1 MNPPS
6 VESLF
11 SLDGKVCLVTGG
23 SRGLGYQMA
32 GGFLEAGAAR
42 VYITA
47 RTAKVCED
55 AAVSLSNYGDCV
67 ALPCDISSVANIDKL
82 VAELTEREDHVD
94 VLVNNAGTGWGA
106 AFGEYPETGW
116 DKVMDLN
123 VKSPFFL
130 TQAMTPLLKENAT
143 ADNTACVINIGSI
156 AAIIGDAFQNYS
168 YGASKAAV
176 HQMTRNLAKD
186 LAEDH
191 IRVNAIAPGRFFS
204 KLTEYA
210 SQNKAQ
216 YEAEIAAIPLH
227 RWGGDTDIAGVAIM
241 LASKAGAFITGEI
254 IRVDG
259 GATLVS

>member
-1 MNPPS
+1 MNSPS

-11 SLDGKVCLVTGG
+11 SLDGKICLVTGG

-32 GGFLEAGAAR
+32 KGFLDAGAAR

-47 RTAKVCED
+47 RTAEACEE
-55 AAVSLSNYGDCV
+55 AVVSLSNHGKCV
-67 ALPCDISSVANIDKL
+67 ALPCDISSVANIGKL
-82 VAELTEREDHVD
+82 VADLTEREDHVD
-94 VLVNNAGTGWGA
+94 VLVNNAGTGWGG
-106 AFGEYPETGW
+106 AFGEYPEKGW
-116 DKVMDLN
+116 DKVMNLN

-130 TQAMTPLLKENAT
+130 TQAMTPLLKKNAT

-156 AAIIGDAFQNYS
+156 AGIIGDGFQNYS
-168 YGASKAAV
+168 YGPSKAAV

-186 LAEDH
+186 LAEEH

-204 KLTEYA
+204 KMTEYA
-210 SQNKAQ
+210 SKNKKQ

>member
-1 MNPPS
+1 MSPRP

-11 SLDGKVCLVTGG
+11 SLDGKICLVTGG

-32 GGFLEAGAAR
+32 QGFLDAGAAR

-47 RTAKVCED
+47 RTVEACQE
-55 AAVSLSNYGDCV
+55 AAASLSQYGECI
-67 ALPCDISSVANIDKL
+67 ALPCDISSVANIEKL
-82 VAELTEREDHVD
+82 VAELAEREDHVD
-94 VLVNNAGTGWGA
+94 ILVNNAGTGWGGT
-106 AFGEYPETGW
+106 FGEYPEKGW
-116 DKVMDLN
+116 DKVMNLN

-130 TQAMTPLLKENAT
+130 AQAMTPLLKKNAT

-156 AAIIGDAFQNYS
+156 AGIIGDAFQNYS
-168 YGASKAAV
+168 YGPSKAAV

-204 KLTEYA
+204 KMTEYA

-227 RWGGDTDIAGVAIM
+227 RWGGDTDIAGIAIM

>member
-1 MNPPS
+1 MNSPS

-11 SLDGKVCLVTGG
+11 SMDGKVCLVTGG

-32 GGFLEAGAAR
+32 KGFLDAGAAR

-47 RTAKVCED
+47 RTAEACEK
-55 AAVSLSNYGDCV
+55 AAVSLSEHGECI
-67 ALPCDISSVANIDKL
+67 ALPCDISSVANIGKL
-82 VAELTEREDHVD
+82 VAELTEREEHVD

-106 AFGEYPETGW
+106 AFGVYPEKGW
-116 DKVMDLN
+116 DKVMNLN

-130 TQAMTPLLKENAT
+130 TQAMTPLLKKNAT
-143 ADNTACVINIGSI
+143 AGNTSCVINTGSI
-156 AAIIGDAFQNYS
+156 AGIIGDGFQNYA
-168 YGASKAAV
+168 YGPSKAAV

-186 LAEDH
+186 LAQEH

-204 KLTEYA
+204 KMTEYA
-210 SQNKAQ
+210 SQDKAQ
-216 YEAEIAAIPLH
+216 YEAEIATIPLH

-259 GATLVS
+259 GASLVS

>member
-1 MNPPS
+1 MS
-6 VESLF
+6 FSSIESLF
-11 SLDGKVCLVTGG
+11 SMHEKICLVTGG

-32 GGFLEAGAAR
+32 RGFLQAGAAR

-47 RTAKVCED
+47 RTAKACEE
-55 AAVSLSNYGDCV
+55 AAQSLAQHGECI
-67 ALPCDISSVANIDKL
+67 ALPCDISSVANIGKL
-82 VAELTEREDHVD
+82 AADLTGREDHVD

-106 AFGEYPETGW
+106 AFAEYPEKGW
-116 DKVMDLN
+116 DKVMNLN

-130 TQAMTPLLKENAT
+130 TQAMTPLLRKNAT
-143 ADNTACVINIGSI
+143 AENTACVINIGSI
-156 AAIIGDAFQNYS
+156 AAIIGDGFQAYS
-168 YGASKAAV
+168 YGPSKAAL

-186 LAEDH
+186 LAEEH

-204 KLTEYA
+204 KMTEYA
-210 SQNKAQ
+210 SQDKAQ

-227 RWGGDTDIAGVAIM
+227 RWGGDTDIAGIAIM
-241 LASKAGAFITGEI
+241 LASKAGAFMTGEI